1 MITYGDGGSIDPAK
15 FLDYIA
21 QQFPTDL
28 ANLIKTRDELAKR
41 QGALSAVDKANKDR
55 EKAARELEAAEA
67 KAASIVEDAQKVAQS
82 NDAKK
87 AELYVLETELAAD
100 RKAFAAEAV
109 AKTAD
114 LMAREQQVASRE
126 VAVAALQAEYAS
138 KLQALD
144 ADRAALNARVK
155 AFQDKV
161 AALSA

>member
-1 MITYGDGGSIDPAK
+1 MVTYGDGGSIDPAK

-21 QQFPTDL
+21 QQFPADL

-41 QGALSAVDKANKDR
+41 QGAMSAVDKANNDR

-67 KAASIVEDAQKVAQS
+67 KAALIVENAQKVAQA

-87 AELYVLETELAAD
+87 AELYVLETELVAD
-100 RKAFAAEAV
+100 RKAFAAETV

-114 LMAREQQVASRE
+114 LTQREQQVANRE
-126 VAVAALQAEYAS
+126 TAVAEREADYAAKAAALEANRAT
-138 KLQALD
+138 LD
-144 ADRAALNARVK
+144 ARIK

-161 AALSA
+161 AALSV

>member
-1 MITYGDGGSIDPAK
+1 MVTYGDGGSIDPAK

-21 QQFPTDL
+21 QQFPADL

-41 QGALSAVDKANKDR
+41 QGAMSAVDKANNDR

-67 KAASIVEDAQKVAQS
+67 KAALIVENAQKVAQA

-87 AELYVLETELAAD
+87 AELYVLETELVAD
-100 RKAFAAEAV
+100 RKAFAAETV

-114 LMAREQQVASRE
+114 LTQREQQVANRE
-126 VAVAALQAEYAS
+126 AAVAERETDYVTKAAALEANRAT
-138 KLQALD
+138 LD
-144 ADRAALNARVK
+144 ARIK

-161 AALSA
+161 AALSV